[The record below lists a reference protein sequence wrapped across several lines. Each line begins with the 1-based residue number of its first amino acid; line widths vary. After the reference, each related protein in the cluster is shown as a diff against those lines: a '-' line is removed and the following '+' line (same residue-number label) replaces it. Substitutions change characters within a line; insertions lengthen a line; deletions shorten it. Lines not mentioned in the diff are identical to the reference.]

1 MTGMGE
7 ELARSGSWAD
17 AVQRVNGLVAF
28 LQEHPERLREI
39 QQDAANLAGEL
50 TSPDG
55 LVTVRVDSAGQ
66 LSDVQVAPDAFART
80 GPEQLARTVVDTV
93 RKAGQDVLVR
103 RVELTKSLGQETT
116 GWSAAPPTRQD
127 PAGHRNVGFPGPAGP
142 AHHRPNR
149 PDEDDMPGSWL
160 VDTDL

>member
-7 ELARSGSWAD
+7 QFARSGSWAD

-39 QQDAANLAGEL
+39 QQDAASLTGEL

-55 LVTVRVDSAGQ
+55 LVTVRVDAAGQ
-66 LSDVQVAPDAFART
+66 LSDVQVAPDAFTRT
-80 GPEQLARTVVDTV
+80 APDQLAQTVVDTA

-103 RVELTKSLGQETT
+103 RVELTKSLGKETT
-116 GWSAAPPTRQD
+116 GWSAASPTRPH
-127 PAGHRNVGFPGPAGP
+127 PADGRNAGFPGPAGS
-142 AHHRPNR
+142 AQHRPNR